1 MSKFIRANDETKY
14 LVLSGGEEYYFV
26 CNSIRY
32 LIRVKNGTRFVI
44 SRNYAKNKINSYDS
58 LPLEETFH
66 NVMTHTQSVWNKNK
80 NNYYNKIFT

>member
-1 MSKFIRANDETKY
+1 M
-14 LVLSGGEEYYFV
+14 
-26 CNSIRY
+26 
-32 LIRVKNGTRFVI
+32 RVKNGTRFVI